1 MTQAPVTQAPVTQ
14 QVVVEPTPPHAT
26 VDQSAPE
33 ELQDAPD
40 DTAWLFE
47 PGPGT
52 DQSRRRWWSHPR
64 VKLVVLGLA
73 AVAAVLLIIWG
84 IRFATKNPGSGDAST
99 TTVTRPSHSLA
110 PQDNHAA
117 SSTHSV
123 PITAAQLTRYE
134 LWATALQK
142 ANETATK
149 GFIAAGSTP
158 TPAQITAVVTPFY
171 TAVHLYDFQLHFIAW
186 PASMQTAIEVDHAQ
200 MNALMSFLQSLSFE
214 SPTGMS
220 AWLSQLHNRS
230 GSVQTADN
238 QIRQDLGLPSSSS
251 FP

>member
-1 MTQAPVTQAPVTQ
+1 VLEPAPPY
-14 QVVVEPTPPHAT
+14 AT

-40 DTAWLFE
+40 DAAGFLE

-52 DQSRRRWWSHPR
+52 DQPRRRWWSHPR
-64 VKLVVLGLA
+64 VKFVVLGLA

-84 IRFATKNPGSGDAST
+84 IRFATKNPGSGDVST

-220 AWLSQLHNRS
+220 AWLSQLHDRS

-238 QIRQDLGLPSSSS
+238 QIRRDLGLPSSSS